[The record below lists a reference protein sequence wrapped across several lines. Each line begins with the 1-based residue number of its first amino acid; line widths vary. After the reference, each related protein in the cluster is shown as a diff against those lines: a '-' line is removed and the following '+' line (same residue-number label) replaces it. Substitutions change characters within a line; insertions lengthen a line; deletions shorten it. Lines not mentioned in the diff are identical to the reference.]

1 MNLNRAE
8 LVTAIAGKSGLQK
21 KDADRAVGA
30 MFEVI
35 EEALAQGDKV
45 VISGFGSFEVRDRA
59 ARTGRNPQT
68 GQEIQIAAT
77 KVPVFKAGKTLREA
91 VQE

>member
-1 MNLNRAE
+1 MNRAE

-21 KDADRAVGA
+21 KDADRAAGA

-45 VISGFGSFEVRDRA
+45 IISGFGSFEVRDRA

-91 VQE
+91 VQK